1 MDKGGKSGFSWQ
13 TMKLNDMRAG
23 GSKMQY
29 RNTRQRK
36 IVLEAVQ
43 EHHDHPSADQIY
55 LEIRAKDPRISRGT
69 VYRNLNILSEEG
81 QITHVKVPGAD
92 RYDGR
97 TDFHYH
103 LICTGCGAVC
113 DAPFSYDP
121 TPDKTIAA
129 ESGYRITRHRMIFEG
144 VCPACQKAGHE
155 K

>member
-1 MDKGGKSGFSWQ
+1 
-13 TMKLNDMRAG
+13 
-23 GSKMQY
+23 MQY

-92 RYDGR
+92 RYDCR

-129 ESGYRITRHRMIFEG
+129 ESGYRITRHRMIF
-144 VCPACQKAGHE
+144 
-155 K
+155 

>member
-1 MDKGGKSGFSWQ
+1 
-13 TMKLNDMRAG
+13 
-23 GSKMQY
+23 MQY

-69 VYRNLNILSEEG
+69 VYRNLNILSGEG

-92 RYDGR
+92 RYDCR

-113 DAPFSYDP
+113 VLRFHTTQRWTKHLRRNPGIGSRG
-121 TPDKTIAA
+121 T
-129 ESGYRITRHRMIFEG
+129 G
-144 VCPACQKAGHE
+144 
-155 K
+155 

>member
-1 MDKGGKSGFSWQ
+1 
-13 TMKLNDMRAG
+13 
-23 GSKMQY
+23 MQY

-55 LEIRAKDPRISRGT
+55 LEIRAKDPKISRGT

-92 RYDGR
+92 RYDCR

-103 LICTGCGAVC
+103 LICTAAVQSVM
-113 DAPFSYDP
+113 PRFHTTQRRTKRSQRNP
-121 TPDKTIAA
+121 GIGSRGT
-129 ESGYRITRHRMIFEG
+129 E
-144 VCPACQKAGHE
+144 
-155 K
+155 

>member
-1 MDKGGKSGFSWQ
+1 MIYMLWMKAQNPNCLWQALKS
-13 TMKLNDMRAG
+13 NDIRAG

-92 RYDGR
+92 RYDCR
-97 TDFHYH
+97 TDFHLS
-103 LICTGCGAVC
+103 LIH
-113 DAPFSYDP
+113 
-121 TPDKTIAA
+121 I
-129 ESGYRITRHRMIFEG
+129 
-144 VCPACQKAGHE
+144 
-155 K
+155 

>member
-1 MDKGGKSGFSWQ
+1 MTRGENDRKSAAKNRNYWNVDSRYILRYNSYICSWIRAESPDFSWQ

-69 VYRNLNILSEEG
+69 VYRNLILKS
-81 QITHVKVPGAD
+81 
-92 RYDGR
+92 
-97 TDFHYH
+97 
-103 LICTGCGAVC
+103 
-113 DAPFSYDP
+113 S
-121 TPDKTIAA
+121 KTL
-129 ESGYRITRHRMIFEG
+129 
-144 VCPACQKAGHE
+144 
-155 K
+155 

>member
-1 MDKGGKSGFSWQ
+1 
-13 TMKLNDMRAG
+13 MKLNDMRAG

-92 RYDGR
+92 
-97 TDFHYH
+97 H
-103 LICTGCGAVC
+103 LICTGCGAVG

>member
-1 MDKGGKSGFSWQ
+1 
-13 TMKLNDMRAG
+13 MKLNDMRAG

-55 LEIRAKDPRISRGT
+55 LEIHAKDPRISRGT

-92 RYDGR
+92 RYDCR

>member
-1 MDKGGKSGFSWQ
+1 
-13 TMKLNDMRAG
+13 
-23 GSKMQY
+23 MQY

-92 RYDGR
+92 RYDCSGR
-97 TDFHYH
+97 R
-103 LICTGCGAVC
+103 LLG
-113 DAPFSYDP
+113 
-121 TPDKTIAA
+121 
-129 ESGYRITRHRMIFEG
+129 SG
-144 VCPACQKAGHE
+144 
-155 K
+155 

>member
-1 MDKGGKSGFSWQ
+1 
-13 TMKLNDMRAG
+13 
-23 GSKMQY
+23 MQY

-92 RYDGR
+92 RYDCR

-103 LICTGCGAVC
+103 LICTDCGAVC

-121 TPDKTIAA
+121 TPDKKIGRA
-129 ESGYRITRHRMIFEG
+129 H
-144 VCPACQKAGHE
+144 V
-155 K
+155 

>member
-1 MDKGGKSGFSWQ
+1 
-13 TMKLNDMRAG
+13 
-23 GSKMQY
+23 MQY

-55 LEIRAKDPRISRGT
+55 LEIRTKDPRISRGT
-69 VYRNLNILSEEG
+69 VYRNLNILSGEG

-92 RYDGR
+92 RYDCR

-103 LICTGCGAVC
+103 LICMGCGAVC

-121 TPDKTIAA
+121 TLDKTLAA
-129 ESGYRITRHRMIFEG
+129 ESGYRITRHRLIFEVSARRVRRLSVRNKRCTETWNVQDLSG
-144 VCPACQKAGHE
+144 IRSNPARFC
-155 K
+155 

>member
-1 MDKGGKSGFSWQ
+1 
-13 TMKLNDMRAG
+13 
-23 GSKMQY
+23 MQY

-55 LEIRAKDPRISRGT
+55 LEIRTKDPRISRGT
-69 VYRNLNILSEEG
+69 VYRNLNILSGEG

-92 RYDGR
+92 RYDCR

-103 LICTGCGAVC
+103 LICTDCGAVC

-129 ESGYRITRHRMIFEG
+129 ESGYRMTLKNGKKSNVAKTAVAREL
-144 VCPACQKAGHE
+144 ACFIWGMMTEHYA
-155 K
+155 

>member
-1 MDKGGKSGFSWQ
+1 
-13 TMKLNDMRAG
+13 MKLNDMRAG

-92 RYDGR
+92 RYDCR
-97 TDFHYH
+97 KDFHYH
-103 LICTGCGAVC
+103 QIGRAHV
-113 DAPFSYDP
+113 
-121 TPDKTIAA
+121 
-129 ESGYRITRHRMIFEG
+129 
-144 VCPACQKAGHE
+144 
-155 K
+155 